1 MPSCIVSQDGPV
13 ASGGRAPCYQMAIA
27 VGKLSVVVACFSV
40 VHGSKVV
47 SKLMAKAV
55 VSKSTALHGNR
66 ECHSTAV
73 GVGVGNATTGK
84 VGN

>member
-1 MPSCIVSQDGPV
+1 MPSCIVGQDGPV
-13 ASGGRAPCYQMAIA
+13 ASGGRSLSYQMTIAI
-27 VGKLSVVVACFSV
+27 GKLPVVVACFSV
-40 VHGSKVV
+40 VHGTKVV

-55 VSKSTALHGNR
+55 VSQSTALHGNR
-66 ECHSTAV
+66 ECQTIAV